1 MPSFYT
7 HYNFGKEVIHSLSSK
22 IKNIIKQNDEL
33 FIFGNQGPDLFFFHI
48 LSALKG
54 SNPGSIMHDTS
65 FKEIVD
71 KARYNILK
79 LGVHSPSNVYFFGL
93 CCHFLLD
100 ATVHPTVDD
109 LESKN
114 YTHLDIESE
123 LDRYFLNKNN
133 EDEFKFNQYELV
145 PSPDIAEYIYPIYAG
160 FPEVS
165 KELIYRSIKDM
176 KLVKKIFQARGKRKE
191 KFILNTLKFLK
202 MDGFS
207 GQLIRQVPFKESEN
221 SNIILEKLYNDAL
234 DRAPSFLDEV
244 YSYVYEGAEAPEEF
258 RKDFNGV

>member
-7 HYNFGKEVIHSLSSK
+7 HYNFGKEVIPSLSSN
-22 IKNIIKQNDEL
+22 IKNIIKQNEEL
-33 FIFGNQGPDLFFFHI
+33 FVLGNQGPDLFFFHI
-48 LSALKG
+48 LSAIKG
-54 SNPGSIMHDTS
+54 KNPGSIMHDTN

-79 LGVHSPSNVYFFGL
+79 LGVHSPSNAYFFGL

-100 ATVHPTVDD
+100 ATAHPTVDSISTD
-109 LESKN
+109 D

-123 LDRYFLNKNN
+123 LDRYYLNKNK
-133 EDEFKFNQYELV
+133 EDEFKFLQYKLI

-160 FPEVS
+160 FEDVS
-165 KELIYRSIKDM
+165 KELIYSSIQDM
-176 KLVKKIFQARGKRKE
+176 KLVKKIFQARGNSKE
-191 KFILNTLKFLK
+191 KFILNALKLLK

-207 GQLIRQVPFKESEN
+207 GQLIRQKPFTESES
-221 SNIILEKLYNDAL
+221 SNKVLASLYDDAIR
-234 DRAPSFLDEV
+234 RAPSFLDEV
-244 YSYVYEGAEAPEEF
+244 YSYVYEGADAPEEF